1 MRFESLSKKQLD
13 IFKFIVSDDYA
24 LICDGSVRSGK
35 TTIMSAAFVV
45 WAMDTYD
52 RTNFG
57 ICGKTVQSAE
67 RNVLK
72 PLQELEDLPYTM
84 TYKVSTRVLTVRCGN
99 KVNWFYL
106 FGGKDESSYMLIQGI
121 TLAGVLFDEVA
132 LMPKSFVEQALSR
145 AISYEQ
151 PKYFFNCNPES
162 PNHYFYK
169 EWIEQEREGVRHIHF
184 CLEDNPVL
192 TPAMIERTKAMYTG
206 VFYDRYIRGLW
217 VLAEGL
223 VYPMF
228 SRGRH
233 VTDSAGGPGEYYI
246 CIDYGT
252 VNPTA
257 MGLWRVHGGRAWME
271 REYYHDSRKTMRQK
285 TDEEYYQ
292 DLEAF
297 AGETRVELVLVDPS
311 AASFKE
317 CIRRHGRFRVMDAD
331 NRVMDG
337 IRFTGAMLSAG
348 RIKIHSSC
356 VNTIREFGVYQWA
369 EKKTEDAVV
378 KENDHSMDQMRYLC
392 QTLRWKCFRNVDAPP
407 ELEEPQEDEEL
418 VDYDENMLGGAVS
431 GSYLGYGG

>member
-1 MRFESLSKKQLD
+1 MRFDSLSKKQLD

-35 TTIMSAAFVV
+35 TTVMSAAFVI

-84 TYKVSTRVLTVRCGN
+84 TYKVSTRVLTVKCGN

-145 AISYEQ
+145 AISYEH

-217 VLAEGL
+217 VVAEGL

-228 SRGRH
+228 SVDKH
-233 VTDSAGGPGEYYI
+233 VIHGNPDGPGVYYI
-246 CIDYGT
+246 SIDYGT
-252 VNPTA
+252 ANPTA
-257 MGLWRVHGGRAWME
+257 MGLWRVHHGEAVVMKEYYYDGRA
-271 REYYHDSRKTMRQK
+271 MRQQK

-292 DLEAF
+292 DLEKF
-297 AGETRVELVLVDPS
+297 AEGKKIERVIVDPS

-317 CIRRHGRFRVMDAD
+317 CIHRHGKFAILDGD
-331 NRVMDG
+331 NSVLDG
-337 IRFTGAMLSAG
+337 IRLTATLLQTGRL
-348 RIKIHSSC
+348 KFHESC
-356 VNTIREFGVYQWA
+356 ENTFREFRTYMWDGDA
-369 EKKTEDAVV
+369 KEDKVI
-378 KENDHSMDQMRYLC
+378 KENDHMCDSIRYFC
-392 QTLRWKCFRNVDAPP
+392 ATIMWRYV
-407 ELEEPQEDEEL
+407 
-418 VDYDENMLGGAVS
+418 
-431 GSYLGYGG
+431 